1 MMKKRFGGGEENTSN
16 EVEEPQEN
24 ELSNEIESQGS
35 EQEIG
40 EVETSDDNEAM
51 IRRRRNFK

>member
-1 MMKKRFGGGEENTSN
+1 MKKRFGGGEENTSN

>member
-1 MMKKRFGGGEENTSN
+1 MKQRFGGGEENTSN
-16 EVEEPQEN
+16 EVEEPKEN

>member
-1 MMKKRFGGGEENTSN
+1 MMKQRFGGGEENTSN

>member
-1 MMKKRFGGGEENTSN
+1 MKKRFGGGEENTSN
-16 EVEEPQEN
+16 EVEEPHEN

>member
-1 MMKKRFGGGEENTSN
+1 MKQRFGGGEENTSN
-16 EVEEPQEN
+16 EVEEPNEN